1 MFCSSIFLN
10 PLVYNEI
17 MKKMSYIAI
26 GKAINTHGL
35 KGEIKI
41 QSWSDFDDERYRV
54 DNTLWLWHNETYTAV
69 KVATYRRHKNFVLA
83 SFAEYQ
89 DINLIEK
96 FKGCLI
102 CIEEK
107 ERKPLPAGTYY
118 RTDMIGLRAEDE
130 DNHVLGTIIDVEETN
145 GAQHNLRLKKED
157 GKTCL
162 IPNIPQF
169 VKQIDVKAGRIVI
182 AVVKGLL

>member
-1 MFCSSIFLN
+1 
-10 PLVYNEI
+10 
-17 MKKMSYIAI
+17 MSYIAI
-26 GKAINTHGL
+26 GKVVNTHGL

-41 QSWSDFDDERYRV
+41 QSWSDFDDDRYQIG
-54 DNTLWLWHNETYTAV
+54 NTLWLWHNGIYTAV
-69 KVATYRRHKNFVLA
+69 KVASYRHHKGFVLA
-83 SFAEYQ
+83 SFEQYQ

-107 ERKPLPAGTYY
+107 ARKPLPKGIYY

-130 DNHVLGTIIDVEETN
+130 AGHILGTIIDVEETN
-145 GAQHNLRLKKED
+145 GAQHNLRLKKEN

-169 VKQIDVKAGRIVI
+169 IRQIDMEAGRIVI
-182 AVVKGLL
+182 AVVNGLL